1 MNVCDVCGE
10 QVADSEGYLLTT
22 RQVVLNPT
30 YWQFAFSHGFQSCVE
45 VARELIGVEFVYD
58 VNVAKVILVMH
69 QSLLQT
75 TPWLSCFKCAQSMG
89 VNLSQA
95 GEYAKLWWNSGEH
108 FAPPENGPIKHN
120 EIVNALNAAGLSA
133 NEAFGRALIYAIL
146 PSEVYFFGSQYLPSS
161 EDFERVAHMLDMI
174 YIGINPDLWLYYF
187 RNVKVEFT
195 NEPADV
201 KFDRLALSRKSVDLI
216 RQKLPPD
223 AYMLD
228 GYLQEVRGR
237 DIVCIVV
244 WERTRAAFAR
254 EFVTRRS

>member
-10 QVADSEGYLLTT
+10 QVANSEGYLLTT
-22 RQVVLNPT
+22 RQVVLNRT
-30 YWQFAFSHGFQSCVE
+30 YWQFAFSHQLQSCVE
-45 VARELIGVEFVYD
+45 VARGLVEVEFVQD
-58 VNVAKVILVMH
+58 VNAAKAILVMR
-69 QSLLQT
+69 QSLQT
-75 TPWLSCFKCAQSMG
+75 TPWLACFKCAQLMG

-108 FAPPENGPIKHN
+108 FAPPGNGPMQHN
-120 EIVNALNAAGLSA
+120 EIVNALNAAGVTENKAL
-133 NEAFGRALIYAIL
+133 GRATIYALL
-146 PSEVYFFGSQYLPSS
+146 PSKVYFFGSQYLPSS
-161 EDFERVAHMLDMI
+161 EDFERTAHMLDMI
-174 YIGINPDLWLYYF
+174 YKGINPDLWLYYF

-195 NEPADV
+195 NEPSDV
-201 KFDRLALSRKSVDLI
+201 KFDRLALLQKSVDLI

-228 GYLQEVRGR
+228 GYLQEVGGR
-237 DIVCIVV
+237 DIVSIVV